1 MSRCSHILVAHED
14 ATRSQ
19 RNVSREEAL
28 FLIADIQKKI
38 LDSELTF
45 EQAAKMYSDCPSGKA
60 NGGDL
65 GIIKREQMDKDFMIY
80 LDGLQPGD
88 TSGICCTAFGFH
100 IIRRNQDVTIN
111 QSP

>member
-1 MSRCSHILVAHED
+1 MLRASHILIAHED

-28 FLIADIQKKI
+28 FLIADIQKKL
-38 LDSELTF
+38 LDNELTF
-45 EQAAKMYSDCPSGKA
+45 EQAAKMFSDCPSGKA

-65 GIIKREQMDKDFMIY
+65 GIIKREQMDKLFMIF
-80 LDGLQPGD
+80 LEQLSEGEV
-88 TSGICCTAFGFH
+88 SGICCTPFGFH
-100 IIRRNQDVTIN
+100 IIRRNVTIQIN